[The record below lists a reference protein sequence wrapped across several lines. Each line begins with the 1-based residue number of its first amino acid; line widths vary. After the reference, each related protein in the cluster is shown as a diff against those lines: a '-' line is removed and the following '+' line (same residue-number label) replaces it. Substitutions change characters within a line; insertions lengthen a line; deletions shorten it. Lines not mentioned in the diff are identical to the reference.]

1 LACKGHIMKT
11 SRRKFLRFA
20 GAAVAAPAF
29 SNVARAQTYPTRPIT
44 MIVPGVAG
52 GPADTV
58 GRVLAERMR
67 TSLGQPIIIENIT
80 GAEGNIATTRA
91 TRAKPDGYTIDLGLQ
106 ANHVLNGALY
116 SLQYDLLDDFTPISL
131 LVSVPEVLYARN
143 TLPAKDLEELIT
155 WLKVNSNTASAG
167 TASAAVRLITVL
179 FQKKTGTRFAL
190 VPYRGGAPAIQ
201 DLAAGQIDLLFA
213 PTDGLSLVRAG
224 TIKAYAVTSEKRLGI
239 APDIPTLAEMGLPAL
254 SFYSWL
260 GLFAPKGTPKEVIG
274 KLNATTVQAL
284 ADPTVRSRLA
294 DLGWEIF
301 PRERQT
307 AEALGA
313 LVKADAEKWWPIIK
327 ELGIK
332 AE

>member
-1 LACKGHIMKT
+1 MKLA
-11 SRRKFLRFA
+11 RRKFLYLAA
-20 GAAVAAPAF
+20 GAVALPAG
-29 SNVARAQTYPTRPIT
+29 SRVASAQAYPTRPIT
-44 MIVPGVAG
+44 MTVPGDAG

-67 TSLGQPIIIENIT
+67 ASLGQPIIIENVT

-143 TLPAKDLEELIT
+143 TLPAKDLKELIT
-155 WLKVNSNTASAG
+155 WLKVNSNAVSAG
-167 TASAAVRLITVL
+167 TDSAAVRLITVL
-179 FQKKTGTRFAL
+179 FQRKTGSRFAL
-190 VPYRGGAPAIQ
+190 VPYPGGAPAIQ

-213 PTDGLSLVRAG
+213 PPDGLSLVRAG

-239 APDIPTLAEMGLPAL
+239 APEIPTLAEMGLPAL
-254 SFYSWL
+254 SFYAWL

-274 KLNATTVQAL
+274 KLKATTVQAL
-284 ADPTVRSRLA
+284 ADPAVRSRLA
-294 DLGWEIF
+294 DLGWEVF
-301 PRERQT
+301 PRDRQT
-307 AEALGA
+307 PEALGA
-313 LVKADAEKWWPIIK
+313 AVKADAEKWWPIIRWWHRLSSCRK
-327 ELGIK
+327 VF
-332 AE
+332 AC